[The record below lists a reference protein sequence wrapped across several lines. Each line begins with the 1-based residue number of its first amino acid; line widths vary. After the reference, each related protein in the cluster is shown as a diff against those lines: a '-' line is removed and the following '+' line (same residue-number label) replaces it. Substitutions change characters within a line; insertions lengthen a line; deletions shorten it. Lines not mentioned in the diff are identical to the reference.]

1 MYKQLKTSTM
11 ALACCS
17 LILVSC
23 ATTPGDKAG
32 QADKDRTGKTS
43 AAMQNVE
50 EFFNTGRPGDPA
62 VQAAEQMPLSVSEAL
77 LPAASM
83 ELPLASPERLEPRFD
98 IEVNRVYARSFFLSL
113 VKDTPY
119 NMMVHPD
126 VKGLITLNLKDVT
139 INEVMRMV
147 YDIYGYEY
155 EQSAAGYIVHP
166 NKLQSRIYRVNYL
179 NVKRQGQ
186 SETRVSS
193 GQPSERS
200 NSSSSDDSNNTT
212 SSSSQ
217 STLSAS
223 NIKTESNSDFWY
235 ELKMAT
241 ESIVGGGEGRS
252 VVVSPQSGLIVVR
265 AYPGELRKVQ
275 QYLQSAEL
283 IMQRQVILE
292 AKVLEVE
299 LNDGYQQGINWSSLS
314 DSGNTLTGQTGGGTL
329 LSSPNGL
336 SGIGGNT
343 GNLDPN
349 NFSQVAG
356 NAVSAFGGMFT
367 LAVNSGNFKAFFEFL
382 ETQGNLQVL
391 SSPRVS
397 TVNNQKAVI
406 KVGSDEFFV
415 TDISTTTTS
424 GVATTTTPD
433 VTLTPFFSGISLDV
447 TPQID
452 ESGSVILHIHPIIS
466 EVMDQEKTIAVS
478 GQVLSLPLA
487 FSQVRE
493 SDSIV
498 HAKNGQIIVIGG
510 LMKNKIVEKE
520 AATPI
525 LSAIP
530 LLGELFK
537 HKQEESVKSELVILL
552 RPIVIDHDGVWADVI
567 GESSNRVQQIY
578 HDYGKN

>member
-1 MYKQLKTSTM
+1 MYKYLRTSSLVY
-11 ALACCS
+11 AACT
-17 LILVSC
+17 IFLVSC
-23 ATTPGDKAG
+23 ATAPGEKSAQSDKDKAA
-32 QADKDRTGKTS
+32 QPS
-43 AAMQNVE
+43 SAMQNI
-50 EFFNTGRPGDPA
+50 
-62 VQAAEQMPLSVSEAL
+62 QAFLGQGQPVASRQSDNAMPSSVSEAL
-77 LPAASM
+77 LPAAAM
-83 ELPLASPERLEPRFD
+83 QLPLASPEKLEPRFD

-119 NMMVHPD
+119 NMVVHPD

-139 INEVMRMV
+139 ISEVMQMA

-155 EQSAAGYIVHP
+155 EKTGVGYIVHP
-166 NKLQSRIYRVNYL
+166 NKLQSRIFRVNYL
-179 NVKRQGQ
+179 NVVRQGQ

-193 GQPSERS
+193 GQPTDKS
-200 NSSSSDDSNNTT
+200 NTSSSDESNTTT
-212 SSSSQ
+212 SSTSQ
-217 STLSAS
+217 STLAAS
-223 NIKTESNSDFWY
+223 NIKTASTSDFWL
-235 ELKMAT
+235 ELQTAT
-241 ESIVGGGEGRS
+241 EAIVGNDEGRN

-265 AYPGELRKVQ
+265 AYPAELRKVQ

-299 LNDGYQQGINWSSLS
+299 LNDGYQQGINWANLS
-314 DSGNTLTGQTGGGTL
+314 DSGNTLTGQTGGGSL
-329 LSSPNGL
+329 LSSPDGL
-336 SGIGGNT
+336 SSISGNT
-343 GNLDPN
+343 GNLDPSS
-349 NFSQVAG
+349 FAQVAG

-367 LAVNSGNFKAFFEFL
+367 LAVNSGNFTAFFEFL

-406 KVGSDEFFV
+406 KVGADEFFV

-433 VTLTPFFSGISLDV
+433 VTLTPFFSGIALDV

-452 ESGSVILHIHPIIS
+452 ENGSVILHIHPTIS
-466 EVMDQEKTIAVS
+466 EVMDQEKTIAIS

-487 FSQVRE
+487 FSTIRE

-510 LMKNKIVEKE
+510 LMKNKIIETE

-552 RPIVIDHDGVWADVI
+552 RPIVIDHDDVWSDVI

-578 HDYGKN
+578 HDYGRN

>member
-1 MYKQLKTSTM
+1 MYKKIITSV
-11 ALACCS
+11 
-17 LILVSC
+17 LICVISTFMLISC
-23 ATTPGDKAG
+23 ATSPDDKKAQDDKAKPVSATMQNI
-32 QADKDRTGKTS
+32 QAFLGTGKTVDS
-43 AAMQNVE
+43 PE
-50 EFFNTGRPGDPA
+50 P
-62 VQAAEQMPLSVSEAL
+62 MPSSVSDAL
-77 LPAASM
+77 LPASAM
-83 ELPLASPERLEPRFD
+83 ELPLSSPEKLEPRFD

-119 NMMVHPD
+119 NMVVHPD
-126 VKGLITLNLKDVT
+126 VKGLVTLNLKDVT
-139 INEVMRMV
+139 INQVMQMV

-155 EQSAAGYIVHP
+155 EQTASGYVVHP
-166 NKLQSRIYRVNYL
+166 NKLQSRIFRVNYL

-186 SETRVSS
+186 SETRVSA

-200 NSSSSDDSNNTT
+200 T
-212 SSSSQ
+212 SSGDDGSSTDSTSQ

-235 ELKMAT
+235 ELKVAT
-241 ESIVGGGEGRS
+241 EAIVGGGEGRS

-265 AYPGELRKVQ
+265 AYPAELRKVQ

-299 LNDGYQQGINWSSLS
+299 LNDGFQQGINWSSLS
-314 DSGNTLTGQTGGGTL
+314 DSGNTLIGQTGGGSL
-329 LSSPNGL
+329 LSSPNNV
-336 SGIGGNT
+336 SSISGNT

-367 LAVNSGNFKAFFEFL
+367 LAVNSGNFKTFFEFL
-382 ETQGNLQVL
+382 ETQGNMQVL

-433 VTLTPFFSGISLDV
+433 VTLTPFFSGIALDV

-452 ESGSVILHIHPIIS
+452 EKGSVILHIHPTIS
-466 EVMDQEKTIAVS
+466 EVVDQEKTIAVA

-510 LMKNKIVEKE
+510 LMKNKIIEKE
-520 AATPI
+520 SATPI
-525 LSAIP
+525 LSSIP

-537 HKQEESVKSELVILL
+537 HKQDESVKSELVILL
-552 RPIVIDHDGVWADVI
+552 RPIVIDHDAVWSDVI

-578 HDYGKN
+578 HDYGRN